1 MGLMTRTWQWEKVS
15 NIVPNKKNW
24 FLMSTWRGNGS
35 HMIQTAC
42 LWGQK
47 WLLCCDLGKVSMYK
61 PLLLAFLKFR
71 KERRKK
77 KCKDQRKEGRRQ
89 KTVSRRNK
97 IKTKENDKRKV
108 RVALYIMKILLDGIL
123 YLWEW
128 TQERN
133 YLGEDKRRGKE
144 VTSS

>member
-1 MGLMTRTWQWEKVS
+1 MS
-15 NIVPNKKNW
+15 NIVPDKKNW
-24 FLMSTWRGNGS
+24 VLMSSWRGNGS

-47 WLLCCDLGKVSMYK
+47 WLLCCDLWKVSMYK
-61 PLLLAFLKFR
+61 SLLSAFLKFR

-89 KTVSRRNK
+89 KTVSRKNK
-97 IKTKENDKRKV
+97 IKMNENDKRKV

-123 YLWEW
+123 YL
-128 TQERN
+128 
-133 YLGEDKRRGKE
+133 
-144 VTSS
+144 